1 MDCVGLKSNTIGV
14 WGLNFSSC
22 YVCPCITELIHCYFF
37 FLLSYC
43 LCAVSNHDLFSDAMH
58 LKSTAWLCHFCVD
71 HCYKLKV
78 YSRMRAFLSRW
89 ISSHCF
95 YSHICVDLCGMFQC
109 CAIFLSP
116 ASCGRMFE
124 HLWNIFLQ
132 HVSYVSDE
140 KSIYNEL
147 VGVLV
152 VALHMPSWRL
162 KNII

>member
-1 MDCVGLKSNTIGV
+1 MLVPICPNGNHFHGLLERLQLKAVHNSY
-14 WGLNFSSC
+14 FSMLALFC
-22 YVCPCITELIHCYFF
+22 
-37 FLLSYC
+37 C
-43 LCAVSNHDLFSDAMH
+43 LAIWHCAVSNHDLFFDAMH
-58 LKSTAWLCHFCVD
+58 LKSTAGLCRFCVD